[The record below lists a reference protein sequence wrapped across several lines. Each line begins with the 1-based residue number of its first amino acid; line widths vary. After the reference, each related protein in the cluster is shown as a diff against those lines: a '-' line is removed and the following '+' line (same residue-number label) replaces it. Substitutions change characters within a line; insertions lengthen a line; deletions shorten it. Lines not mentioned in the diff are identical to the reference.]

1 MSRLAR
7 WCFVVALVSLW
18 ADLCIRSAA
27 ADDSALETLRGQIES
42 LAQTNGFSVSGL
54 YHLKGDAVPEG
65 DRDLRG
71 RIAQLLAP
79 FNYAIISNAGGGIDK
94 IVISGRKSATREVPQ
109 PDRVRTKSQAG
120 HQLVDAILFGLNGQ
134 RRNARLMV
142 DTGASAIVLPRS
154 MIPALGYVEAE
165 LGEVTMQT
173 ANGLVKGRMA
183 VLERVAV
190 GRSVA
195 DDVAA
200 AFVEDGALAGNM
212 LLGMS
217 FLGRF
222 RMTIDKARNS
232 ITLEDK

>member
-1 MSRLAR
+1 
-7 WCFVVALVSLW
+7 
-18 ADLCIRSAA
+18 
-27 ADDSALETLRGQIES
+27 
-42 LAQTNGFSVSGL
+42 
-54 YHLKGDAVPEG
+54 
-65 DRDLRG
+65 
-71 RIAQLLAP
+71 
-79 FNYAIISNAGGGIDK
+79 
-94 IVISGRKSATREVPQ
+94 
-109 PDRVRTKSQAG
+109 
-120 HQLVDAILFGLNGQ
+120 
-134 RRNARLMV
+134 
-142 DTGASAIVLPRS
+142 

>member
-1 MSRLAR
+1 
-7 WCFVVALVSLW
+7 
-18 ADLCIRSAA
+18 
-27 ADDSALETLRGQIES
+27 
-42 LAQTNGFSVSGL
+42 
-54 YHLKGDAVPEG
+54 
-65 DRDLRG
+65 
-71 RIAQLLAP
+71 
-79 FNYAIISNAGGGIDK
+79 
-94 IVISGRKSATREVPQ
+94 
-109 PDRVRTKSQAG
+109 VRTKSQAG